1 MQEVKF
7 KIGDLV
13 EFCEEKQQLLNNDLI
28 YSGYGMIIEI
38 YPGEDIDEMIY
49 VVDIYKGT
57 EKHSVV
63 GDDTDIAGFKF
74 MFYDTQIHHDMR
86 LMNAGTKD

>member
-1 MQEVKF
+1 MQKVKF

-38 YPGEDIDEMIY
+38 YPGEHIDEMIY

-57 EKHSVV
+57 ETSIKANA
-63 GDDTDIAGFKF
+63 DIAGFKF